1 MNYSIR
7 AIRQTE
13 YPLLQD
19 FLYEAIFVPEG
30 TVPPDRSILLLPE
43 LQVYI
48 ADFGQHKDDLC
59 FIAEVADQVA
69 GAVWVRDMPDYGHVA
84 DGIPSFAISLY
95 PQYRGRGIGTA
106 LMRHMLAALKQR
118 GYQKA
123 SLSVQKANAAVR
135 MYLRLGFEILED
147 HGEEYLMLYHL

>member
-48 ADFGQHKDDLC
+48 ADFGQYKDDLC

>member
-19 FLYEAIFVPEG
+19 LLYEAIFVPEG

>member
-19 FLYEAIFVPEG
+19 FLYEAIFVPES